1 MANLGLSGGSVY
13 DALIA
18 RSAQKSQVDRL
29 LTLNVDDFKRV
40 WPEGIEKI
48 TLP

>member
-13 DALIA
+13 DALIVK
-18 RSAQKSQVDRL
+18 SPQKSRVDRL
-29 LTLNVDDFKRV
+29 LTFDVDDFKRV
-40 WPEGIEKI
+40 WPEGAEKI